1 MELLGGKSLL
11 YKARTWSLY
20 FKYYVSI
27 SKELV
32 FSLFRMIE
40 AGWEEGGWE
49 NKNKNMWNH
58 MTSV

>member
-1 MELLGGKSLL
+1 M

-27 SKELV
+27 SKELI

-49 NKNKNMWNH
+49 NKNKNKNMWDH